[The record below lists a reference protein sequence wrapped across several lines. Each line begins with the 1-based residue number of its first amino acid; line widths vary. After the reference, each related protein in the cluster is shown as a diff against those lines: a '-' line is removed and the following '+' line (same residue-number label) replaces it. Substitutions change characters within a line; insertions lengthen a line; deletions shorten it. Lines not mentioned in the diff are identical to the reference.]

1 MFSVVIIERS
11 DGSGVPTVLMSSFTA
26 SVMGG
31 GVLVGC
37 GLGVL
42 VCVGLIVRVD
52 EGACPVSM
60 GTGV

>member
-1 MFSVVIIERS
+1 MLSVLIIARS
-11 DGSGVPTVLMSSFTA
+11 DGSGVPTDLMSSFTA

-42 VCVGLIVRVD
+42 VSVGLIVAVD
-52 EGACPVSM
+52 EGDPPMSVAA
-60 GTGV
+60 GV

>member
-1 MFSVVIIERS
+1 MFSVVIIERL
-11 DGSGVPTVLMSSFTA
+11 DGSGVPTDLMSSFTA

-42 VCVGLIVRVD
+42 VCVGLIGRVD